1 MEDKNNASRRLI
13 EYAASLRKISGIT
26 TKEVSEKAGVK
37 SQYISRLESGSTSPT
52 LTSFI
57 GYLDGMECEIEIVRK
72 DHKND
77 YKALTER
84 LVKAF
89 EEKDQLAIASAIAD
103 MKTTL
108 ILDEKMKE
116 YEEEKQKDMDLILDI
131 QEKFET
137 EILVEAQKNAEARA
151 KRLKAYKKESKKRK

>member
-13 EYAASLRKISGIT
+13 EYAASLRKTSGIT

-57 GYLDGMECEIEIVRK
+57 GYLDGIECEIEIVRK

-108 ILDEKMKE
+108 ILDEKRKE

>member
-57 GYLDGMECEIEIVRK
+57 GYLDGIECEIEIVRK

-108 ILDEKMKE
+108 ILDEKRKE

-131 QEKFET
+131 QGKFET